1 MELVP
6 SFFKGLTKLILQAM
20 MNSFELLVI
29 ENLFNFNYNYFISW
43 ARHNKTVLDGLSCIC
58 A

>member
-20 MNSFELLVI
+20 KNSFELQGI
-29 ENLFNFNYNYFISW
+29 ENLFNFQ
-43 ARHNKTVLDGLSCIC
+43 L
-58 A
+58 